1 MAYFCFLKEITEGI
15 FLEIDFILELKP
27 MGSYLYLLNAN
38 TMSSR
43 QASGSG
49 CVITHGWKRNMWWP
63 YVIIKPQPSGTG
75 ISLLY
80 LAKPCLTT
88 FPNSLQ
94 QLINSSQ
101 LLQLILSAD
110 GRRWVGFSSSFT
122 YLPELSSLWSTFV
135 CQWVSGEGI
144 CNYKHFPRNICC
156 MQLKPYQAQQKSL
169 VP

>member
-1 MAYFCFLKEITEGI
+1 MFFPFEVKYLLICGIVLFFWKRLLEVYFWK
-15 FLEIDFILELKP
+15 IDFILGLKP
-27 MGSYLYLLNAN
+27 VGSYLYLSNVEKK
-38 TMSSR
+38 MYSR

-49 CVITHGWKRNMWWP
+49 CVIIHGWKKNMWWP

-110 GRRWVGFSSSFT
+110 GRW
-122 YLPELSSLWSTFV
+122 
-135 CQWVSGEGI
+135 
-144 CNYKHFPRNICC
+144 
-156 MQLKPYQAQQKSL
+156 
-169 VP
+169 

>member
-101 LLQLILSAD
+101 LLQLIDLLLCWFSFLHHVKGNFFEKYPFRLSTNMWKRERQN
-110 GRRWVGFSSSFT
+110 GMWIRTSH
-122 YLPELSSLWSTFV
+122 L
-135 CQWVSGEGI
+135 VSGFGWGE
-144 CNYKHFPRNICC
+144 R
-156 MQLKPYQAQQKSL
+156 
-169 VP
+169 